1 MCSDVPVQATRRCY
15 RLAVHSSR
23 GRPRPRLR
31 RQFQVAFAAVM
42 VAVLAAAVMVARHS
56 IEPGRGGAGN
66 AGSAGGRPYPSST
79 RPTTPSGPISGG
91 TGSPLSPGWRGN
103 GHAVTLAFGGDV
115 DFEGPPAV
123 RLAGDPAPALRRRP
137 SPPIPGA
144 RLSVTNIEVA

>member
-1 MCSDVPVQATRRCY
+1 MCSDVPVQAPRRWY
-15 RLAVHSSR
+15 RPAVHSSR

-91 TGSPLSPGWRGN
+91 TGSPLSPGWGGN
-103 GHAVTLAFGGDV
+103 GPAVTPAFGGGGA
-115 DFEGPPAV
+115 FEGPLAV
-123 RLAGDPAPALRRRP
+123 RRPGGPSHAPPAGPFPPTAAAHP
-137 SPPIPGA
+137 S
-144 RLSVTNIEVA
+144 

>member
-66 AGSAGGRPYPSST
+66 AGSAAGRPYPSST

-91 TGSPLSPGWRGN
+91 TGPPLSPGWRGN
-103 GHAVTLAFGGDV
+103 GHAVTPALWGGV
-115 DFEGPPAV
+115 HFEGPPAG
-123 RLAGDPAPALRRRP
+123 RLADDPATALHRGPFRLLPRPAL
-137 SPPIPGA
+137 A
-144 RLSVTNIEVA
+144 L